1 MVNEKQRLA
10 VKINY
15 YFEKR
20 LPCHLKIK
28 PVGHVDGFIISDIID
43 DVFIWF
49 RPHDTDT
56 KKRIFLVDI
65 HDLKDYEVRIRED
78 VEV

>member
-1 MVNEKQRLA
+1 MLMVIKRLV

-20 LPCHLKIK
+20 LPCHVKIK
-28 PVGHVDGFIISDIID
+28 PTGWIDGFIISEIID

-49 RPHDTDT
+49 RPHDADT

-65 HDLKDYEVRIRED
+65 HDLRDYEVRIEED
-78 VEV
+78 DV